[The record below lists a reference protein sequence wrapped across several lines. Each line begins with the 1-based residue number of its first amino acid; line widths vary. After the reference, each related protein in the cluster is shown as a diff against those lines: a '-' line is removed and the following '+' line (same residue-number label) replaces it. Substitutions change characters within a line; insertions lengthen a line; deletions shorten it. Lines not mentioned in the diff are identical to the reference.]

1 MDHTASDT
9 SSPYPVKDFRFRV
22 VILCLCICCFIAS
35 LDTIIL
41 SSTLPAIAASLQAT
55 TTDAYWCSAS
65 FLFAQSVVQLIY
77 AVVARALNRRT
88 CMLAAL
94 GFFGFASI
102 LCATARNI
110 QWLVAARTIQGVG
123 TGGTNALVQLIL
135 TDIAPLAE
143 RPKYTGL
150 VTLFSALGLVIGGL
164 CGAAIVQHTT
174 WPLVFWINLPI
185 CVPTMVGFA
194 WCLDAPPRQSSVWT
208 AIKKTDWGG
217 GIIVTGS
224 LAGILFALN
233 SGNAVYPWTSGRIL
247 SPLICGGVGLLGFVA
262 YERFVAKENAI
273 LPGRLFSNVTAV
285 SAYILA
291 LLHSIILWTATYY
304 FFLYLTFCSHS
315 YLGAAIL
322 MLPATLTFP
331 PSAAIAGHIIGR
343 TLKYQIANIIG
354 FSFLVGGL
362 SGLANLDEFS
372 SVGLQIGLLLIV
384 GTGFGIPFI
393 SKVFMAQTAVAED
406 DQYMATAIVSTVT
419 SVGECFGVAISST
432 TFQNRWNALLE
443 KKLKQTVL
451 SVVIK
456 GSDAERST
464 ALLATLDKETA
475 TFYRH
480 IAMQSFQTVWIV
492 MGSLAGVALIL
503 SLFIRDPK
511 TKEATATETSVE
523 AIILD
528 NEKS

>member
-1 MDHTASDT
+1 MSSDF
-9 SSPYPVKDFRFRV
+9 YK
-22 VILCLCICCFIAS
+22 
-35 LDTIIL
+35 
-41 SSTLPAIAASLQAT
+41 
-55 TTDAYWCSAS
+55 
-65 FLFAQSVVQLIY
+65 
-77 AVVARALNRRT
+77 
-88 CMLAAL
+88 
-94 GFFGFASI
+94 
-102 LCATARNI
+102 
-110 QWLVAARTIQGVG
+110 IQGVG

-143 RPKYTGL
+143 RPKYTGI

-164 CGAAIVQHTT
+164 CGAAIVQHTS

-185 CVPTMVGFA
+185 CVPVMVGFA

-217 GIIVTGS
+217 GVIVTGS

-247 SPLICGGVGLLGFVA
+247 SPLICGSVGLVAFVA

-285 SAYILA
+285 AAYIMA

-322 MLPATLTFP
+322 MLAATLTFP

-343 TLKYQIANIIG
+343 TLKYRLANIIG
-354 FSFLVGGL
+354 FAFLVGGL
-362 SGLANLDEFS
+362 SGSANLNES
-372 SVGLQIGLLLIV
+372 SFVGLQVGLLLIM

-393 SKVFMAQTAVAED
+393 TKVFMAQTAVAQR

-419 SVGECFGVAISST
+419 SVGECFGVVISST
-432 TFQNRWNALLE
+432 TFQNKWDTLLKEELKHTALTIL
-443 KKLKQTVL
+443 
-451 SVVIK
+451 IK

-464 ALLATLDKETA
+464 ALIATLDKETA
-475 TFYRH
+475 DFYQR
-480 IAMQSFQTVWIV
+480 IAMKSFQTVWIV
-492 MGSLAGVALIL
+492 MGSLAGAALIL
-503 SLFIRDPK
+503 SLFIRDPRS
-511 TKEATATETSVE
+511 KEIIHTDLSAE
-523 AIILD
+523 AIVLD
-528 NEKS
+528 EEKL

>member
-1 MDHTASDT
+1 
-9 SSPYPVKDFRFRV
+9 
-22 VILCLCICCFIAS
+22 
-35 LDTIIL
+35 
-41 SSTLPAIAASLQAT
+41 
-55 TTDAYWCSAS
+55 
-65 FLFAQSVVQLIY
+65 
-77 AVVARALNRRT
+77 
-88 CMLAAL
+88 
-94 GFFGFASI
+94 
-102 LCATARNI
+102 
-110 QWLVAARTIQGVG
+110 
-123 TGGTNALVQLIL
+123 
-135 TDIAPLAE
+135 
-143 RPKYTGL
+143 
-150 VTLFSALGLVIGGL
+150 
-164 CGAAIVQHTT
+164 
-174 WPLVFWINLPI
+174 
-185 CVPTMVGFA
+185 
-194 WCLDAPPRQSSVWT
+194 
-208 AIKKTDWGG
+208 
-217 GIIVTGS
+217 
-224 LAGILFALN
+224 
-233 SGNAVYPWTSGRIL
+233 
-247 SPLICGGVGLLGFVA
+247 
-262 YERFVAKENAI
+262 
-273 LPGRLFSNVTAV
+273 
-285 SAYILA
+285 
-291 LLHSIILWTATYY
+291 
-304 FFLYLTFCSHS
+304 
-315 YLGAAIL
+315 

>member
-1 MDHTASDT
+1 
-9 SSPYPVKDFRFRV
+9 
-22 VILCLCICCFIAS
+22 LCICCFISS

-94 GFFGFASI
+94 AFFGFATI

-110 QWLVAARTIQGVG
+110 RWLIAARTIQGVG
-123 TGGTNALVQLIL
+123 TGGINALVQLIL

-143 RPKYTGL
+143 RPKYTGII
-150 VTLFSALGLVIGGL
+150 TLFSALGLVSGGL
-164 CGAAIVQHTT
+164 CGAATVQHTT
-174 WPLVFWINLPI
+174 WPLIFWINLPL
-185 CVPTMVGFA
+185 CVPVLVGFA
-194 WCLDAPPRQSSVWT
+194 WCLDAPPRERSVWT

-247 SPLICGGVGLLGFVA
+247 SPLICGCVGLVVFVI
-262 YERFVAKENAI
+262 YERFVAKEGAI

-285 SAYILA
+285 SAYLMG

-315 YLGAAIL
+315 YLRAAIL

-331 PSAAIAGHIIGR
+331 PAAAIAGHVIGR
-343 TLKYQIANIIG
+343 TLKYQLANVIG
-354 FSFLVGGL
+354 FAFLAGGL
-362 SGLANLDEFS
+362 SGLATLDES
-372 SVGLQIGLLLIV
+372 SAVGLQVGLLLIM

-406 DQYMATAIVSTVT
+406 DQYMATAIVATVT
-419 SVGECFGVAISST
+419 RIGECFGVAISST
-432 TFQNRWNALLE
+432 TFQNKWDTLLNKE
-443 KKLKQTVL
+443 LTHSNL
-451 SVVIK
+451 TVVIK
-456 GSDAERST
+456 GSDAERSA
-464 ALLATLDKETA
+464 ALIATLDKA
-475 TFYRH
+475 TQGFYQH
-480 IAMQSFQTVWIV
+480 IAMKSFQTVWIV
-492 MGSLAGVALIL
+492 MVSLAGTALIL
-503 SLFIRDPK
+503 SLI
-511 TKEATATETSVE
+511 
-523 AIILD
+523 
-528 NEKS
+528 